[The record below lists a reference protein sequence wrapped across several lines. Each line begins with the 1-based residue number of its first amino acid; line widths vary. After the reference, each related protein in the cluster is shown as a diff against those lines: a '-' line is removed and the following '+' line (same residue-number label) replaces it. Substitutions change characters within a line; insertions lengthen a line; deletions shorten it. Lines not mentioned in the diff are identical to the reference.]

1 MALSVDIKEEL
12 KQLIEKEND
21 TSILHAIK
29 TILSKTSLDS
39 TLKAKLTERALK
51 SELDIS
57 SNRVL
62 SKEDVIK
69 RGSEFGT

>member
-1 MALSVDIKEEL
+1 MAVSVDIKEEL
-12 KQLIEKEND
+12 KLLIEKESD
-21 TSILHAIK
+21 TSILQAIL
-29 TILSKTSLDS
+29 TLLSKTSLDS

-57 SNRVL
+57 SKRIM

-69 RGSEFGT
+69 RSIDLGR